1 MVGIMKGKTTYHL
14 TGSTLVEVLVSLS
27 MIGLVF
33 TLGMLLFQRLTSLNS
48 PPEVFKSR
56 ALVRQ
61 VLAEP
66 IDPEVLESEREIMGR
81 RLVKK
86 LLVLQLEPAL
96 YEVQVQCFWGER
108 LLEERKRYVNQM
120 SSK

>member
-1 MVGIMKGKTTYHL
+1 MKGKTTYHL

-96 YEVQVQCFWGER
+96 YEVQVQCFWDER
-108 LLEERKRYVNQM
+108 LLEERNRYVWGNQQM
-120 SSK
+120 DQ